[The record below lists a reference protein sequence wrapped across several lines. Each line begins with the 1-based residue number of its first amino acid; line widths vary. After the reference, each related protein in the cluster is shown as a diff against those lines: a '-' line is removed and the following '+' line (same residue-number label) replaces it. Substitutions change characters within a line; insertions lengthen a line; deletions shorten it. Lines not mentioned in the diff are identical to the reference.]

1 MQKTLLLLA
10 LYSDTLVMLQSL
22 IDATLD
28 QSRRTGAE
36 IVLVISNRPK
46 VLGLTRA
53 QKANIPT
60 KVNVI
65 QNWSQLQ

>member
-1 MQKTLLLLA
+1 
-10 LYSDTLVMLQSL
+10 MLQSL

-28 QSRRTGAE
+28 PSRGTGAE
-36 IVLVISNRPK
+36 IVIVISNRPK

-53 QKANIPT
+53 QRANIPT

-65 QNWSQLQ
+65 PKRWQLQ